1 MSEIEEH
8 YAIKLL
14 TNTFNRQPS
23 IITQW
28 IIPVSCGAFGFAA
41 ICGSKYFMK
50 RPVFSGIQHHIL
62 YTCGLFAFGYVANKY
77 RDDYYADRDAMY
89 RHYISLHPDDFPAP
103 ERKKYGEILQRWQPI
118 R

>member
-50 RPVFSGIQHHIL
+50 RPVFSGKH
-62 YTCGLFAFGYVANKY
+62 
-77 RDDYYADRDAMY
+77 
-89 RHYISLHPDDFPAP
+89 
-103 ERKKYGEILQRWQPI
+103 
-118 R
+118 